1 LNAKVISS
9 YRTLIDKCIFKHI
22 VYVTYTILHTLCLR
36 AHLLFSNNNFLEQFL
51 AQLIFSN
58 TKSAERTD
66 VVFAEVKEVDVL
78 SAVVVVTGVVEIVVV
93 VVDTVDDSSS
103 SITFSDELVLFIGSC
118 KQHRILAV
126 GHCTSSRTSSH
137 INVANA
143 CTHTPGQSAIFAV
156 LVKEFKK
163 PVTLVQYIG
172 SGEHKSAPWHDIVS
186 ATRKEPTVARL
197 I

>member
-1 LNAKVISS
+1 MYFQAYS
-9 YRTLIDKCIFKHI
+9 
-22 VYVTYTILHTLCLR
+22 LHYIYYITR

-66 VVFAEVKEVDVL
+66 VVFTEVRKVDVL

-163 PVTLVQYIG
+163 PVYINH
-172 SGEHKSAPWHDIVS
+172 SNICPDLLTIKNKMI
-186 ATRKEPTVARL
+186 
-197 I
+197 